1 MLQYEADELLVDV
14 IDEILVFEILLL
26 NDDEV
31 EQATF
36 DATDEADDEALLI
49 RLDET
54 LLQHNELVDEDDVV
68 YLLVMYLDDDEVVA
82 YEAEIMVQIDI
93 DEIDEYDLYQI

>member
-1 MLQYEADELLVDV
+1 MLDDTIERLEGVLDDEVLDELYEVLMLQYEADELLVDV

-54 LLQHNELVDEDDVV
+54 LL
-68 YLLVMYLDDDEVVA
+68 
-82 YEAEIMVQIDI
+82 
-93 DEIDEYDLYQI
+93 

>member
-54 LLQHNELVDEDDVV
+54 LL
-68 YLLVMYLDDDEVVA
+68 
-82 YEAEIMVQIDI
+82 
-93 DEIDEYDLYQI
+93 